1 MINLELF
8 ILTFILTCMASVS
21 KRLKSRFWTAC
32 YTDHNGR
39 QLKRSTKTTDRNA
52 AMVIALEYERAEK
65 QAKQGVLITTQL
77 RKVLSD
83 VSEKVN
89 GDSLHVDSV
98 EVFLEKW
105 LEGIAVRNSRATLE
119 RYRNAVKWFLKNLQ
133 ARAQKPIFAIT
144 PQDVENFLTARL
156 KCGLANKTVVL
167 DLKIIKSAFQQA
179 VNYGTIPIN
188 PVSAV
193 RLPRVVSMEREV
205 FTHDEVQKLITAAP
219 SLDWETLIT
228 LGYFTGAR
236 LSDCVQM
243 TWDNIFAAEGLIK
256 YRQQKTGKVV
266 MVPMHFEIIKHLHYK
281 GTFGT
286 TGFLCPNLA
295 AKSSGGKHGLSEGFN
310 RIVRK
315 AGLDPM
321 TVKGKGLRKFSRRTF
336 HSLRHT
342 FNSTMADA
350 GVAPELRMTLTGHQS
365 QEMNRRYTHL
375 QMETLQKAVNAV
387 PLFGAKNAGG

>member
-1 MINLELF
+1 MIVLELF

-21 KRLKSRFWTAC
+21 KRKKSSFWTAC
-32 YTDHNGR
+32 YTDQNGR

-89 GDSLHVDSV
+89 GDSLHVDNV
-98 EVFLEKW
+98 EVYFKKW
-105 LEGIAVRNSRATLE
+105 LDGVAVRNSPATLE
-119 RYRNAVKWFLKNLQ
+119 RYRNAVKWFLENLQ
-133 ARAQKPIFAIT
+133 GKAKKPIFAIT
-144 PQDVENFLTARL
+144 SQDAENFLNARL
-156 KCGLANKTVVL
+156 KSGLANKTAVL

-193 RLPRVVSMEREV
+193 RLPKVESMEREV
-205 FTHDEVQKLITAAP
+205 FTHDEVQKLIKAAP

-243 TWDNIFAAEGLIK
+243 TWDNILAEEKLIV
-256 YRQQKTGKVV
+256 YRQQKTGKVIR
-266 MVPMHFEIIKHLHYK
+266 VPMHFDVIKHLHHI
-281 GTFGT
+281 GAFGT
-286 TGFLCPNLA
+286 TGFLCPKLA
-295 AKSSGGKHGLSEGFN
+295 AKGSGGKHGLSEGFN
-310 RIVRK
+310 RIVLK

-321 TVKGKGLRKFSRRTF
+321 TVKGKGTRKFSRRTF

-342 FNSTMADA
+342 FNSTMANA
-350 GVAPELRMTLTGHQS
+350 GVSDELRMMLTGHQS
-365 QEMNRRYTHL
+365 KDMNKRYTHL
-375 QMETLQKAVNAV
+375 QMETLQKAVDAV
-387 PLFGAKNAGG
+387 PLFGTKKAAG